1 MGASVNPLID
11 QINKEDNAM
20 SLVKDAPHSDI
31 TYKIIGAAMEV
42 HNKLG
47 PGHKEIV
54 YQKALSAKML
64 EADLSFEEEKSI
76 EIFIDGTSVGLLY
89 LDHLVEGVVVVEEK
103 AFSHLLTNEEIA
115 QVITYL
121 AATGLSVG
129 LLLNFGRKRLEFK
142 RIFPPKKLEGWRD
155 RIKRYL
161 WVPKSQ

>member
-1 MGASVNPLID
+1 MG
-11 QINKEDNAM
+11 
-20 SLVKDAPHSDI
+20 LVQDAPYSHI

-64 EADLSFEEEKSI
+64 EAGLSFEEEKPI
-76 EIFIDGTSVGLLY
+76 EIFIDDVSVGLLY
-89 LDHLVEGVVVVEEK
+89 LDHLVEEAVVVEEK

-121 AATGLSVG
+121 AATCLPVG

-142 RIFPPKKLEGWRD
+142 RIFPPKKLEGWQD

-161 WVPKSQ
+161 WVPKS

>member
-1 MGASVNPLID
+1 MG
-11 QINKEDNAM
+11 
-20 SLVKDAPHSDI
+20 LVQGAPYSDI

-64 EADLSFEEEKSI
+64 EAGLSFEEEKPI
-76 EIFIDGTSVGLLY
+76 EIFIDDISVGLLY
-89 LDHLVEGVVVVEEK
+89 LDHLVEEVVVVEEK

-121 AATGLSVG
+121 AATSLPVG

-142 RIFPPKKLEGWRD
+142 RIFPPKKLEGWQD

-161 WVPKSQ
+161 WVPKS

>member
-1 MGASVNPLID
+1 MGLA
-11 QINKEDNAM
+11 
-20 SLVKDAPHSDI
+20 KDAPCSDI

-64 EADLSFEEEKSI
+64 EAGLSFEEKAI
-76 EIFIDGTSVGLLY
+76 EIFIDDVSVGLLY

-103 AFSHLLTNEEIA
+103 AFSHLLTDEEIA

-121 AATGLSVG
+121 AATGLPVG

-142 RIFPPKKLEGWRD
+142 RIFPPKKLEGWQE

-161 WVPKSQ
+161 WVPKS